1 MVHQYQKQGSSFIV
15 FDIESFYPSICEDL
29 FKSTIQLAKESIDF
43 SDYDLS
49 LINQPRKNYYFTKI
63 HPGPKKKA
71 TRIFMSLWVVFIG
84 QKCGNLVGIYILN
97 QLKDTFQDHPWAL

>member
-49 LINQPRKNYYFTKI
+49 LINQPRKTLLFHKNTPWTKKEGHEDFHVPMGCFHRAEVWELGRHI
-63 HPGPKKKA
+63 HPKP
-71 TRIFMSLWVVFIG
+71 T
-84 QKCGNLVGIYILN
+84 
-97 QLKDTFQDHPWAL
+97 